1 MMPKS
6 IPNIPAWK
14 TIWNA
19 PKFLT
24 NPIKMMRANIEK
36 LGDTYSFKL
45 GGHPAIFT
53 AKPEFIQYVL
63 QKNHR
68 NYIKSPPHF
77 EKIARYLGYG
87 LLNLDG
93 KKWLRQRRLIQP
105 GFHRERIANLANIM
119 NTVIDDFLQNFDEK
133 IEVEAIDMY
142 NEMQHVAFQIISQS
156 IFNLNIDTQE
166 LSFARERIDHLQ
178 DYIIK
183 EIRTPFMIP
192 YLKWSGQTGQA
203 KKYAEELDEILI
215 RLIHERKVSQESYD
229 DLLQMLLDAR
239 YEDTGEP
246 MTDQQLLDEVKILF
260 VAGHETSANALTW
273 TWYLLAKNP
282 EWVAILRQEVAE
294 ILGDKKPSY
303 ADLPKLIKIKQVI
316 QESMRLFPPAWM
328 TDRMALEDDEFEGIA
343 IPKGTMVAT
352 FIYGAHHH
360 KDYWDAPDDFHP
372 ERFAEAQKANLNNAA
387 YLPFGAGPRLCIGNS
402 FAMMEMQLVLARMIA
417 HYDVQLLSDEEVK
430 PKALVTLKP
439 WSGLGLRVVRRVGVD
454 AEVSE

>member
-1 MMPKS
+1 MPKS

-19 PKFLT
+19 PKFLS
-24 NPIKMMRANIEK
+24 NPIKMMRANIGK
-36 LGDTYSFKL
+36 LGDTYSFTL

-53 AKPEFIQYVL
+53 AKPEFIQHVL

-105 GFHRERIANLANIM
+105 GFHRERIASLADIM
-119 NTVIDDFLQNFDEK
+119 NTVIDDFFQDFDTQTK
-133 IEVEAIDMY
+133 GGDIDMY
-142 NEMQHVAFQIISQS
+142 DQMQQVTFQVISQS
-156 IFNLNIDTQE
+156 IFNLNIDPQE
-166 LSFARERIDHLQ
+166 LNFARDRIDHLQ
-178 DYIIK
+178 AYIIK

-192 YLKWSGQTGQA
+192 YLKWSGQTAQA
-203 KKYAEELDEILI
+203 KKLSEELDEILI
-215 RLIHERKVSQESYD
+215 RLIQGRKASNERFD

-239 YEDTGEP
+239 YEDTGEAMP
-246 MTDQQLLDEVKILF
+246 DQQLLDEVKILF

-282 EWVAILRQEVAE
+282 EWIAILRQEVAE
-294 ILGDKKPSY
+294 VLGDKKPSY
-303 ADLPKLIKIKQVI
+303 ADLPKLIKTKQVL

-360 KDYWDAPDDFHP
+360 KDYWKNPDAFQP
-372 ERFAEAQKANLNNAA
+372 ERFDEAHKANLNNAA

-417 HYDVQLLSDEEVK
+417 RYDVELLSDEEVK

-439 WSGLGLRVVRRVGVD
+439 WSGLRMRVVRRGLLR
-454 AEVSE
+454 